1 MNKATALHVFK
12 YLYNM
17 FLREELVRLAAK
29 TDTKIDDKLIEVFD
43 ALVEYIAPFIKKDDK

>member
-1 MNKATALHVFK
+1 MNKATALNVFK

-43 ALVEYIAPFIKKDDK
+43 ALVEYVSDKVKEDK